1 LKTQDALTLEMFVSR
16 FQRSNLDACS
26 PSPYG
31 LGFAYFA
38 PLALFSGG
46 DDRSKLMQPIV
57 VPQGILRCAQDDSS
71 NFPWL
76 TA

>member
-1 LKTQDALTLEMFVSR
+1 
-16 FQRSNLDACS
+16 
-26 PSPYG
+26 
-31 LGFAYFA
+31 
-38 PLALFSGG
+38 LALFSGG